1 MSAMT
6 GDKRRFRHEPDT
18 PVEKWHL
25 PSVDSTSAQV
35 FRDESKAKPEES
47 QEENASIPTAEEI
60 ESWHQQ
66 AHEEGYQHGLKQ
78 AEQETAE
85 LKQRLMSLINFFE
98 SPLQS
103 LNEEVEQ
110 QLSLLA
116 VTLAQQ
122 LVRRE
127 IRAEPGEIIGVIRES
142 VQLLPAN
149 SRKIRISLHPE
160 DAELVRKTL
169 QLDENEDE
177 QSWKIRED
185 PMISRGGC
193 EITSDNSVINATLEN
208 RLQSLAASVLGGERS
223 EDKNATSTD

>member
-1 MSAMT
+1 MT
-6 GDKRRFRHEPDT
+6 ASKSRFRHQADT
-18 PVEKWHL
+18 PVAKWQL
-25 PSVDSTSAQV
+25 PSVDAASSKV
-35 FRDESKAKPEES
+35 FRDESRTQPEEP
-47 QEENASIPTAEEI
+47 EPETPIPTAEEI

-66 AHEEGYQHGLKQ
+66 AQEEGYQQGMQQ
-78 AEQETAE
+78 AEKEVAE
-85 LKQRLMSLINFFE
+85 LKQRLNDLINFFE

-127 IRAEPGEIIGVIRES
+127 IRVEPGEIIGLIRDS

-169 QLDENEDE
+169 QLDENEEE
-177 QSWKIRED
+177 QSWRIRED
-185 PMISRGGC
+185 PMITRGGC
-193 EITSDNSVINATLEN
+193 EITSDKSVINATLEN
-208 RLQSLAASVLGGERS
+208 RLQSLAASVLGGVRS
-223 EDKNATSTD
+223 EDKDVSSAD

>member
-1 MSAMT
+1 MST
-6 GDKRRFRHEPDT
+6 SNGKFRNISEM

-25 PSVDSTSAQV
+25 PSVDSNSSQV
-35 FRDESKAKPEES
+35 FRDENKPGPDSKS
-47 QEENASIPTAEEI
+47 DDTNIPTAEEI

-66 AHEEGYQHGLKQ
+66 AQEEGYQEGLKKAQ
-78 AEQETAE
+78 QENAQ
-85 LKQRLMSLINFFE
+85 LKERLLNLINFFE

-127 IRAEPGEIIGVIRES
+127 IRVEPGEIIGVIREA

-149 SRKIRISLHPE
+149 SRKIKISLHPE
-160 DAELVRKTL
+160 DAALVRKVL
-169 QLDENEDE
+169 QLDENEEE
-177 QSWKIRED
+177 QSWKILENR
-185 PMISRGGC
+185 MITRGGC
-193 EITSDNSVINATLEN
+193 EITADKSVINATLEN
-208 RLQSLAASVLGGERS
+208 RLQSLAASVLGGVREA
-223 EDKNATSTD
+223 DKDATTSSD